1 MNILLVYPRYPD
13 TFWNFRHA
21 LKFISKKAAY
31 PPLGLLT
38 VASLL
43 PKGWEKRLV
52 DMNTDKLGDE
62 DIKWADYVFIS
73 AMDIQRQSA
82 REVIKRCTQSRTRVV
97 AGGPLF
103 TTGYDEFQGVDHFVL
118 GEGEV
123 TLPRFLADLEKGCAQ
138 HLYQS
143 AERPNVN
150 RTPFP
155 AWDLLDARKYA
166 SLSLQYSRGCPYNC
180 EFCDIVLLNGRV
192 PRTKGT
198 DQFLGEMEAI
208 HRLGWRGGVFVVDD
222 NFIGN
227 KNKLKSEILPAL
239 VKWMKAREYP
249 FTLVT
254 QASVGLADDEELMRL
269 MAEAGFNSV
278 FVGVETPNE
287 DSLGECGKH
296 QNTHRDLLAS
306 IKKMQNHGLLVHGGF
321 IVGFDNDPK
330 NIFERQVNFIQQ
342 SGIVGAMVGL
352 LKAPRGTALYK
363 RLKGEN
369 RLTEEMSGDNTDFS
383 LNFTPKMNSDT
394 LVAGYKH
401 ILAVTYAPRQYYAR
415 IGTFLKEHRPTR
427 HGSPRLKM
435 AEIKP
440 LAKSV
445 WYIGLKEKGQW
456 YYWHLF
462 VSTLL
467 RRPRSFPL
475 AITLA
480 IYGYHFRKVIQGYS
494 RKQKAVPVEVSS

>member
-62 DIKWADYVFIS
+62 DIEWADYVFIS
-73 AMDIQRQSA
+73 SMDIQRQSA
-82 REVIKRCTQSRTRVV
+82 HEVIKRCTQSRAKVV

-103 TTGYDEFQGVDHFVL
+103 TTGYDEFQGVDHFIL
-118 GEGEV
+118 GEAEV
-123 TLPRFLADLEKGCAQ
+123 TLPRFLADLEKGCSQ
-138 HLYQS
+138 HLYES
-143 AERPNVN
+143 DERPDVS
-150 RTPFP
+150 RTPVP
-155 AWDLLDARKYA
+155 AWELLNTKKYA
-166 SLSLQYSRGCPYNC
+166 NLSLQYSRGCPYNC

-192 PRTKGT
+192 PRTKET
-198 DQFLGEMEAI
+198 EQFLGEMEAI
-208 HRLGWRGGVFVVDD
+208 YRLGWRGGVFVVDD

-227 KNKLKSEILPAL
+227 KNKLKTEVLPA
-239 VKWMKAREYP
+239 VVEWMKKRHYP
-249 FTLVT
+249 FTLTT

-269 MAEAGFNSV
+269 MVEAGFDSV

-306 IKKMQNHGLLVHGGF
+306 IKKMQNYGLLVHGGF

-369 RLTEEMSGDNTDFS
+369 RLTEEMSGDSTDFC
-383 LNFTPKMNSDT
+383 LNFIPKMNSDT

-415 IGTFLKEHRPTR
+415 IGTFLREHRPIL

-440 LAKSV
+440 LAKSI

-456 YYWHLF
+456 YYWRLF

-467 RRPRSFPL
+467 HRPRSFPL

-480 IYGYHFRKVIQGYS
+480 IYGYHFRKVMQGYS
-494 RKQKAVPVEVSS
+494 HRQKAAPVEVSR